1 LVLLPAAASSFTAK
15 LTHAHDMQTS
25 TVKWFDARKGY
36 GFIDHPD
43 DGEDVFVHYS
53 NIQSEEDFKTLESG
67 QRVRFEMDEGL
78 KGLHAPE
85 VVPLDED
92 EANTENG
99 DTSAELDPAD
109 VDPTAKVDPSLP
121 DSGSS
126 AGASP

>member
-1 LVLLPAAASSFTAK
+1 
-15 LTHAHDMQTS
+15 MQTS

-109 VDPTAKVDPSLP
+109 VDPMAKVDSSLP